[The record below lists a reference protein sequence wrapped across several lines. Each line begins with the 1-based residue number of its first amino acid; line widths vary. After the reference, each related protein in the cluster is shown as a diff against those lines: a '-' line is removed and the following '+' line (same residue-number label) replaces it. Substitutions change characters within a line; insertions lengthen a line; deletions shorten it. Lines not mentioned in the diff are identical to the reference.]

1 LRLQVAI
8 LNALTLAKSG
18 KAEEAQKE
26 IDLMAVSISLYD
38 LPNTLRQGVSLV
50 RSMLLED
57 PGALPKTLNAGKK
70 HAKVINHQIES
81 AVKRFSKDYPNPTP
95 DNLVDMRKK
104 INDMLASK

>member
-1 LRLQVAI
+1 
-8 LNALTLAKSG
+8 LAKSG

-50 RSMLLED
+50 NSMLLED
-57 PGALPKTLNAGKK
+57 PGALPNTLNAGKK

-81 AVKRFSKDYPNPTP
+81 AVERFAKDYPDPTP